1 MQDKIA
7 IITDSCADLRPELLQ
22 DNPIFVLP
30 FIVNFSDGIYYDG
43 VTIQPD
49 EVYRRL
55 PQEMPKTSLPSGDEF
70 TAVMDKVRDAGYNK
84 AIAILLSSGLSGS
97 FQMLRLMADER
108 EDLEIFACDSLTGSL
123 GEAAIVLTLC
133 RLIKEGRSWE
143 ELKAMTP
150 RIRDNTTVFFS
161 VDTLEYLKKGGRI
174 GLITAMAG
182 TALNIKPILSFAED
196 GQLQSVAKVR
206 GRAAAIKKLVAMAT
220 SCIQPGKRYNIMWA
234 HGGCPEEGQQV
245 VELLRSA
252 APDFEEEF
260 YGEIDCTLG
269 SYVGPHLLGAAVQ
282 VLDDDM

>member
-1 MQDKIA
+1 MEDKIA
-7 IITDSCADLRPELLQ
+7 IITDSCADLRPELVQ

-55 PQEMPKTSLPSGDEF
+55 PEEMPKTSLPSGDEF
-70 TAVMDKVRDAGYNK
+70 AAVMDKVRDAGYNK

-97 FQMLRLMADER
+97 FQMLRLMASER

-123 GEAAIVLTLC
+123 GEAAIVMTLC

-143 ELKAMTP
+143 ELKELTP

-206 GRAAAIKKLVAMAT
+206 GRASAIKKLVAMAKD
-220 SCIQPGKRYNIMWA
+220 CIQPGKRYNIMWA
-234 HGGCPEEGQQV
+234 HGGCPEDAK
-245 VELLRSA
+245 ELETAIRKAHGASA
-252 APDFEEEF
+252 ALITDIGPVI
-260 YGEIDCTLG
+260 GSHAGPGTLALFFPG
-269 SYVGPHLLGAAVQ
+269 KKR
-282 VLDDDM
+282 